1 MYTTRPRRRRTP
13 MPGYDV
19 LSDRSSEPQ
28 MAPNSREE
36 SRNEYHTEGRRL
48 QIQHGVPRRIRG
60 NYRLPLA
67 QTNEDRE
74 PFGQPHCSDIQ
85 FGGDF
90 YQGQGAGWS
99 STSSDDAEA
108 LLSIGVMPNW
118 SAQDSVSQH
127 PWSVS
132 YESYASVPYQSGRMS
147 IPLNESQGYMSPF
160 LEVAQ
165 GERASNSLSYQSSWR
180 AQDLSQNHDH
190 SRRQR
195 STHTWAQNQDYTQY
209 RMNRSAQQGRYDTLR
224 GNDYHTQGNSDHS
237 FDLSRGGGVN
247 ATNLAASGLF
257 SSYTQ
262 HNRHVNRPTGL
273 AVQQSQSSVRLDLA
287 AQSNMSE
294 SQGRQEHSQSD
305 SGPIAPAITISSAE
319 TYPEVP
325 NSRRFESESSRI
337 RDSPSNSQ
345 DKVWREHDT
354 KDKANEGKLR
364 VPRSEDRRRKDHI
377 PVSRSR
383 VLTDEGR
390 EHAKQVRK
398 VGACKDCRG
407 RHIRV
412 CFLGC

>member
-1 MYTTRPRRRRTP
+1 

-19 LSDRSSEPQ
+19 LSDRASEPQ
-28 MAPNSREE
+28 MAPNSWEE
-36 SRNEYHTEGRRL
+36 SRHMYQTEGHPL
-48 QIQHGVPRRIRG
+48 QIHHSVPRRTRG
-60 NYRLPLA
+60 NHRLPLA
-67 QTNEDRE
+67 PTNEEHE
-74 PFGQPHCSDIQ
+74 PFGQPHYSNIQ
-85 FGGDF
+85 PGGDF
-90 YQGQGAGWS
+90 YQGQGADWPL
-99 STSSDDAEA
+99 TSSDDAEA
-108 LLSIGVMPNW
+108 LSSTGVMPNL

-132 YESYASVPYQSGRMS
+132 YEACASVPYQSERMS
-147 IPLNESQGYMSPF
+147 IPLSQPQGYMSPF
-160 LEVAQ
+160 LEEGQ
-165 GERASNSLSYQSSWR
+165 GERASNSLSYRSGWR

-190 SRRQR
+190 SCRQR
-195 STHTWAQNQDYTQY
+195 STYRSAQDQDYPQS

-224 GNDYHTQGNSDHS
+224 GNDHRTQGNRDHS
-237 FDLSRGGGVN
+237 FDLSRGGIN

-273 AVQQSQSSVRLDLA
+273 AVQRSQSSVGLDLA
-287 AQSNMSE
+287 AQSNIPK
-294 SQGRQEHSQSD
+294 SQGRQEHLQSD

-345 DKVWREHDT
+345 DKVRREHGT

-364 VPRSEDRRRKDHI
+364 VPRSEDRRRRDHV
-377 PVSRSR
+377 PRSRSR

-412 CFLGC
+412 CFLSR